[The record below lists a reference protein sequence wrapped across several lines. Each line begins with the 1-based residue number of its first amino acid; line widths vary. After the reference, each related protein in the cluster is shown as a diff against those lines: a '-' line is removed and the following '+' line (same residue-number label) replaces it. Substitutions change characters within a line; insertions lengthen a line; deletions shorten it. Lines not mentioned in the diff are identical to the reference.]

1 MLVVVVI
8 SLIVVGTG
16 VVEVVDVVVA
26 VVVVVVVV
34 VVGIGV
40 VVEVFGTTVAVFSKN
55 SSLSGGTVVK
65 IGAKTRCGCRLGRWA
80 RLGLGETR
88 SASSFGGLST
98 P

>member
-26 VVVVVVVV
+26 VVVVVVV

>member
-26 VVVVVVVV
+26 VVVV